1 MWNSNSIQR
10 LEDDIMKAW
19 GVVDELDLLIKHF
32 GDHPRFEGL
41 SAEANDE
48 MINVLIGVK
57 ELYSIKFENMWTTY
71 ELVVKDFYKYKRI
84 HDNEE

>member
-1 MWNSNSIQR
+1 MWNSNSIQQ

-19 GVVDELDLLIKHF
+19 GVVDEIDLLIKHF

-41 SAEANDE
+41 SAEASDE
-48 MINVLIGVK
+48 MMNVLIGVK